1 VTNTPVDPDTSLA
14 PPASEVFGRPEQA
27 AEWVTVADGQVK
39 PAVANRPVRTRR
51 IFAQVIV
58 ATALVMVVVAVGG
71 SWASL
76 RIAEQESVTVA
87 AQTTDLLAESVV
99 QPAVEDALATGSPAA
114 FAKLDAVIRSHVLT
128 RGVVRVKVWT
138 EAGTI
143 VYSDEQ
149 RIVGATFVLGEDDR
163 EVLENPTTVAE
174 VSDLTRPENA
184 YERGYGKLLEVYRPI
199 WTPNGTPLLLETYS
213 LYDDVATRAG
223 NLWRGFAGIT
233 VSCLLLLIV
242 FLLPI
247 LWRLLDRLN
256 AAQDQ
261 RVSLLEHAV
270 NASDDE
276 RRRIAATLHD
286 GVVQELAAA
295 SFAAAGEA
303 ERASTAGH
311 PELATRLRGLAET
324 VRGTIGGLRSLLV
337 DIYPPSLKRAGL
349 AAALTDLAGTV
360 RTRDIEVALDLPADD
375 TGLDEAGDRLVYR
388 VAQEALRN
396 VARHAAAT
404 RVELAIVTATDD
416 VTLTIRDDGVGFDP
430 AEALLHPA
438 EGHYGVQVMTD
449 LALQAGATLDVSSAP
464 GNGTCWRLRVPRP

>member
-1 VTNTPVDPDTSLA
+1 VTNSPVDPGTSLT
-14 PPASEVFGRPEQA
+14 PPVGEVFGGPEPA
-27 AEWVTVADGQVK
+27 AGWVTVADGHVK
-39 PAVANRPVRTRR
+39 PVPANRPVRTRR
-51 IFAQVIV
+51 IFAQVIA
-58 ATALVMVVVAVGG
+58 ATAIVMVVVAVGG

-76 RIAEQESVTVA
+76 RIAEQEAVTDA

-149 RIVGATFVLGEDDR
+149 RIVGSTFVLGEDDR
-163 EVLENPTTVAE
+163 AVLENPTTVAE

-199 WTPNGTPLLLETYS
+199 WTPNGTPLLLETYAR
-213 LYDDVATRAG
+213 YDDVATRAG

-256 AAQDQ
+256 LAQDQ

-311 PELATRLRGLAET
+311 PELATRLRGLAEA

-349 AAALTDLAGTV
+349 GAALTDLAGTV
-360 RTRDIEVALDLPADD
+360 RTRDIEVALDLPADG

-396 VARHAAAT
+396 VARHAAAS
-404 RVELAIVTATDD
+404 RVELAVVPGPDD
-416 VTLTIRDDGVGFDP
+416 VTLTLRDDGVGFDP
-430 AEALLHPA
+430 TEVRRHPE
-438 EGHYGVQVMTD
+438 EGHYGLQVMTD